1 MKKFHEILQTDLGA
15 LTLLIIGVPAIYI
28 LVGVI
33 LGLTLGPWFGAVP
46 IVLGIGSFLGLVAS
60 IKVSSNKN
68 EISKIEKK
76 HCNINNDILEDE
88 ENGLE
93 KEKQKECS
101 NKVIQDTISSDL
113 NHKLVNDSKK
123 DNNKVLVKKM

>member
-88 ENGLE
+88 ENNLE

>member
-88 ENGLE
+88 ENSLE
-93 KEKQKECS
+93 KEKQKEYS

>member
-88 ENGLE
+88 ENSLE